1 MTSNRR
7 RNKSNGFIAIDYAL
21 IAIVSIL
28 IVIAIGASS
37 LVIWVVAT
45 L

>member
-1 MTSNRR
+1 MPFNRK
-7 RNKSNGFIAIDYAL
+7 RNKSNGFMAIDYAL
-21 IAIVSIL
+21 IVILSIL

>member
-1 MTSNRR
+1 M
-7 RNKSNGFIAIDYAL
+7 AIDYAL
-21 IAIVSIL
+21 IVILSIL
-28 IVIAIGASS
+28 IVIAIGTSS